1 MKKLV
6 LSLSALITFGLANAQ
21 ETTTTTEGFKKG
33 DAFIS
38 GGAGFSSQ
46 KSGESD
52 KSKQYNISPRA
63 AYFVTNNIALGV
75 SLNYMHRKIDGFYDT
90 STLVQKD
97 NSLSAGVF
105 GRYYLTP
112 ASKFSFFAQ
121 LGVNYVSTK
130 STLRGYNYDMD
141 NKTEGIGVNFSPA
154 ISYFIS
160 DHFALEAL
168 FGILSYNSYKPNNDA
183 VVNGPSTDTFSAGL
197 DLGNINLGLVY
208 KF

>member
-6 LSLSALITFGLANAQ
+6 LSLSALFAFGLANAQ
-21 ETTTTTEGFKKG
+21 ETTTEGFKKG
-33 DAFIS
+33 DVFIS
-38 GGAGFSSQ
+38 GAAGFSSQ
-46 KSGESD
+46 KTGEND
-52 KSKQYNISPRA
+52 KTNQYNISPRA

-75 SLNYMHRKIDGFYDT
+75 NLNYLHRKIDGFYDT
-90 STLVQKD
+90 GAFVQKD
-97 NSLSAGVF
+97 NSFSAGAF
-105 GRYYLTP
+105 GRYYFTP

-121 LGVNYVSTK
+121 LEVDYVSTK

-141 NKTEGIGVNFSPA
+141 YKTNGVSVGFAPA

-168 FGILSYNSYKPNNDA
+168 FGILNYSSTKPNNDE
-183 VVNGPSTDTFSAGL
+183 VVQGPSTNTFTAGL
-197 DLGNINLGLVY
+197 DLSNINFGLVY